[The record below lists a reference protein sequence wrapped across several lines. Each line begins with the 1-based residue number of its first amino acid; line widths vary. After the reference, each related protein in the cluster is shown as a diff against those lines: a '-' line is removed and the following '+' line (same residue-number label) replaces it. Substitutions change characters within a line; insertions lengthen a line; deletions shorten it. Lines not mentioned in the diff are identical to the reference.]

1 MEKKGENKEK
11 GGMINCERLQ
21 EAKDVTMKNI
31 SSFFFC
37 IVHQNCQTPGL
48 SGEQR
53 GMWVVHV
60 RSLNIVW
67 KCNYMVIFE
76 TLKLYNHG
84 SAVIHLLR
92 SSL

>member
-1 MEKKGENKEK
+1 
-11 GGMINCERLQ
+11 MINCERLQ

-31 SSFFFC
+31 SSFFFVLY
-37 IVHQNCQTPGL
+37 IKTVRHQDWVGSKEECGL
-48 SGEQR
+48 FMLE
-53 GMWVVHV
+53 VF
-60 RSLNIVW
+60 IVW

-76 TLKLYNHG
+76 TLKLCNHG